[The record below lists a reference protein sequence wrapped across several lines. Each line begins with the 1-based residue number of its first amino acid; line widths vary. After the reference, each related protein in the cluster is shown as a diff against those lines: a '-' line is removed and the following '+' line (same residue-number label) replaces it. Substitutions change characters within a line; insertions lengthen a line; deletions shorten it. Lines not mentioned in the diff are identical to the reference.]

1 MLEVDF
7 ESKLSKFV
15 ERSLSGMRLVS
26 VQQLTSGASQQT
38 FKVSVKDSEAN
49 EYHYALRRAQ
59 PGLSATSQGQV
70 TPSTEAAL
78 LGLAAD
84 ANIPVPTV
92 AASLRPSDNLGE
104 GYLMAWLE
112 GETLGQRIV
121 KIPELGKFR
130 PTLAYQCGQALARI
144 HAIDVPSAIKDSL
157 SCVSPASLVHATWET
172 YIALNTPQ
180 PMIDFT
186 AQWLL
191 HNLPP
196 DVDARLVH
204 GDFRNGNLMVSKS
217 GLEAVLDW
225 ELCHMGDPTRDLGW
239 LCVNSWRFG
248 VRELPVG
255 GFGEIDEVIAGYESV
270 SWAPV
275 DKAAL
280 QFWEV
285 FGSFWWSVTTLG
297 MAETW
302 RTGETPSLERP
313 VIGRRSTEA
322 QMDCVHLLIPG
333 AFSRAVPATTDANL
347 PSATELISSVRQ
359 HLKSSVLDNL
369 TGPDHFFC
377 RVALNSLSIAE
388 RELQLSPTLERD
400 EHHRLT
406 ELLGDGDL
414 AALRWHLVRALR
426 QGEALPQALVEEH
439 LRETV
444 AGRLQIDQPF
454 YSALTP

>member
-15 ERSLSGMRLVS
+15 ERSLSGVRLVS

-186 AQWLL
+186 AEWLL

-204 GDFRNGNLMVSKS
+204 GDFRNGNLMVEKIM
-217 GLEAVLDW
+217 LKHPLFYNY
-225 ELCHMGDPTRDLGW
+225 L
-239 LCVNSWRFG
+239 
-248 VRELPVG
+248 
-255 GFGEIDEVIAGYESV
+255 
-270 SWAPV
+270 
-275 DKAAL
+275 
-280 QFWEV
+280 
-285 FGSFWWSVTTLG
+285 
-297 MAETW
+297 
-302 RTGETPSLERP
+302 
-313 VIGRRSTEA
+313 
-322 QMDCVHLLIPG
+322 
-333 AFSRAVPATTDANL
+333 RA
-347 PSATELISSVRQ
+347 
-359 HLKSSVLDNL
+359 
-369 TGPDHFFC
+369 
-377 RVALNSLSIAE
+377 
-388 RELQLSPTLERD
+388 
-400 EHHRLT
+400 
-406 ELLGDGDL
+406 
-414 AALRWHLVRALR
+414 
-426 QGEALPQALVEEH
+426 
-439 LRETV
+439 
-444 AGRLQIDQPF
+444 
-454 YSALTP
+454 